1 MEKESKEVASKF
13 AYYLGVV
20 IAIGNIIF
28 FGVLLE
34 LILKKPNND
43 IPMILYC
50 LISPYSF
57 YLFYINTSKSIY
69 ASIDLQSGNLF
80 YGNLFFNRQIN
91 LKDVKVLK
99 KKFLARNTYMIKIGD
114 KKYELTTSLPD
125 FKEYL
130 RTQAA

>member
-1 MEKESKEVASKF
+1 MEKDFKEVASKF

-28 FGVLLE
+28 FSVLFE

-99 KKFLARNTYMIKIGD
+99 KKFLARNTYMIKIGAVLHH
-114 KKYELTTSLPD
+114 YCN
-125 FKEYL
+125 
-130 RTQAA
+130 Q